1 LSKKWYISQTSVAI
15 RGGKPVATETPLTR
29 PDTEQA
35 TREMFRRMSRIGVPH
50 IHVCEPNPK
59 RYNRLMREYNKRRKA
74 DRQLTVAEVAEIM
87 SESAPEEKSDS

>member
-1 LSKKWYISQTSVAI
+1 VSIVD
-15 RGGKPVATETPLTR
+15 GKPVATETPLTR

-59 RYNRLMREYNKRRKA
+59 RYNKLMREYNKRRKA

-87 SESAPEEKSDS
+87 AESTPDEKSDS

>member
-1 LSKKWYISQTSVAI
+1 MSKWYVSQTCVSIVD
-15 RGGKPVATETPLTR
+15 GKPVATETLLTR

-50 IHVCEPNPK
+50 IHVCKPNSK
-59 RYNRLMREYNKRRKA
+59 RYNRLLREYNKRRKA

-87 SESAPEEKSDS
+87 ADDDEKK